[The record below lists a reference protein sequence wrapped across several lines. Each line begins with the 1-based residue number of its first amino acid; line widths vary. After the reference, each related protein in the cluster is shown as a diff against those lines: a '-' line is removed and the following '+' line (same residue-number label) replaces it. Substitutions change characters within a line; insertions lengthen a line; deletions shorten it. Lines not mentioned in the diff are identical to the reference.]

1 MTEATTPQSTP
12 PENNANAIT
21 VDVEI
26 ASSAANIPHQAL
38 LERWV
43 AAAVGAHQDEEDA
56 EVSIMIVDAAQG
68 QSLNKEYR
76 DKDYATNVLSFPAD
90 LPPELELPLLGDLVI
105 CAPVVA
111 REAEEQNKGLE
122 AHWAHMVVH
131 GTLHLLGYD
140 HIDDS
145 EAEAMEALETT
156 IITELGY
163 SAPYADREV

>member
-1 MTEATTPQSTP
+1 MTEATTPKSTP

-68 QSLNKEYR
+68 QSLNKE
-76 DKDYATNVLSFPAD
+76 
-90 LPPELELPLLGDLVI
+90 E
-105 CAPVVA
+105 VA
-111 REAEEQNKGLE
+111 LEAERKE
-122 AHWAHMVVH
+122 
-131 GTLHLLGYD
+131 
-140 HIDDS
+140 
-145 EAEAMEALETT
+145 
-156 IITELGY
+156 IIK
-163 SAPYADREV
+163 S